1 MLAIF
6 YALQFQPIDDIS
18 RRDGRVGRSCF
29 QPDRRPSP
37 RRRAVNPLHRPRWR
51 AVELQRDLPFTV
63 SNTASSGA
71 ATLRQALLDANAW
84 GNFGNRVAGDSV
96 INVTASGTVTLA
108 ARLPVIFSNVRIN
121 GNGLTVNGNNVQRCF
136 FISGLPIEG

>member
-1 MLAIF
+1 MSFSASVRLTAF
-6 YALQFQPIDDIS
+6 STALFAALTLSATIAHAAASLTNCTDPGGVLS
-18 RRDGRVGRSCF
+18 NGNATCT
-29 QPDRRPSP
+29 
-37 RRRAVNPLHRPRWR
+37 
-51 AVELQRDLPFTV
+51 FTF

-84 GNFGNRVAGDSV
+84 GNFGNGVAGDSV

>member
-1 MLAIF
+1 M
-6 YALQFQPIDDIS
+6 YRNYYGLQRERSSHWVFRSPF
-18 RRDGRVGRSCF
+18 RRFDTERNH
-29 QPDRRPSP
+29 SP
-37 RRRAVNPLHRPRWR
+37 RRRAAHPLHRPRWR
-51 AVELQRDLPFTV
+51 AVERQRDLPFTV

-108 ARLPVIFSNVRIN
+108 AHLPVIFSNVRIN
-121 GNGLTVNGNNVQRCF
+121 GNGLTVSGNNVQRCF